1 MYKLTSKILL
11 YNDTDL
17 LALFDTHDED
27 MIYNSIISQDILI
40 QVVYPLILWY
50 IMNNIVY
57 KAESA
62 NIACVIKLVEAPVNP
77 TLKDQDLH
85 YSFFV
90 TVHSHLVNLCIL
102 TFFFL
107 TC

>member
-1 MYKLTSKILL
+1 MNIYFT
-11 YNDTDL
+11 N
-17 LALFDTHDED
+17 ED

-77 TLKDQDLH
+77 SCH
-85 YSFFV
+85 SICFFHQIDHII
-90 TVHSHLVNLCIL
+90 TMGKISLD
-102 TFFFL
+102 F
-107 TC
+107 

>member
-27 MIYNSIISQDILI
+27 MIYNSIISRDILI

-77 TLKDQDLH
+77 
-85 YSFFV
+85 SC
-90 TVHSHLVNLCIL
+90 HSIC
-102 TFFFL
+102 FFFRHQIDHIITMGKISL
-107 TC
+107 DF

>member
-1 MYKLTSKILL
+1 MYKLTIKILL

-17 LALFDTHDED
+17 LALFDTHNED

-77 TLKDQDLH
+77 RTLKSWYWAEKLDGFWH
-85 YSFFV
+85 
-90 TVHSHLVNLCIL
+90 NWN
-102 TFFFL
+102 
-107 TC
+107 